1 MALVVAV
8 KMQYLRKKKVRFPA
22 TWACTTV
29 LRPLLGR
36 RSVPSA
42 ALLLRGAAGASAASK
57 TAS

>member
-1 MALVVAV
+1 M
-8 KMQYLRKKKVRFPA
+8 RFPA
-22 TWACTTV
+22 TWACTAV